1 MSLRN
6 VAQCVGILAGMT
18 VLGCGQP
25 KPPTQPE
32 VKGHVLREDGS
43 PVKGVKLEFVPF
55 PFSDMQSGATC
66 PIALTDDQGAFKA
79 SDGKS
84 STIPPRRYKVTVK
97 GVLPTQRGLTPKEFQ
112 DPETTPVDVLVPA
125 DGLGDLVIRVSG

>member
-6 VAQCVGILAGMT
+6 AVLCVVILTGMT
-18 VLGCGQP
+18 LLGCGQP
-25 KPPTQPE
+25 KTPTQPE
-32 VKGHVLREDGS
+32 VKGRVLREDGT
-43 PVKGVKLEFVPF
+43 PIKGVKLEFVPF

-66 PIALTDDQGAFKA
+66 PIAITDDQGGFTA

-97 GVLPTQRGLTPKEFQ
+97 GVLPTQRGLTPKEYQ
-112 DPETTPVDVLVPA
+112 DPVTTPVDIVVPA
-125 DGLGDLVIRVSG
+125 DGYGDLVIRVGG